1 MQCFGRPLPRLTVA
15 TTATVARP
23 AASFSDP
30 DAGPRVDLA
39 PLLFVA
45 QNESDTDNLG
55 PKSTSLPLLSVLPR
69 LLLDILLLVLA
80 SGEGTAGVFFTHWK
94 MERCV
99 LFGNSFFF
107 PFTSVALS
115 SSSSSPSI
123 LALFNLGTTCRL
135 VKFSPMSGLILKL
148 ISSSSP
154 SAMAWVSFEELVLG
168 DDFWVVLSS
177 DVSDRPV

>member
-30 DAGPRVDLA
+30 DAGPKVDLP

-45 QNESDTDNLG
+45 QNESDSDNLG

-99 LFGNSFFF
+99 LFGDSFLF

-115 SSSSSPSI
+115 SSSSSSI

-135 VKFSPMSGLILKL
+135 VKFSPKSGLILKL
-148 ISSSSP
+148 ISSSP